1 MRRPVRIVSA
11 AMLASTLALV
21 ISTPSFAQAV
31 LNPPPLITSPTYLDD
46 PPPQQEIITAA
57 PSPSYVW
64 VPGQWGRTA
73 DSWSWQSGTWVQ
85 PPFSNAY
92 WTPGYW
98 RNSGGQYVWQG
109 GHWAA
114 ADQGVVVNKP
124 ITVPATYVETQPA
137 TPVGTGW
144 VWQPGYWTWRGTW
157 VWVPGEY
164 IQSVVPTA
172 VWKPGSWQAA
182 PGGTWRWNP
191 AHWSTS

>member
-1 MRRPVRIVSA
+1 MRRFIVIAFA
-11 AMLASTLALV
+11 AMLEALV
-21 ISTPSFAQAV
+21 ALVLVRPVFAQAI

-46 PPPQQEIITAA
+46 PPPQQEIITEA

-73 DSWSWQSGTWVQ
+73 DDWTWQSGQWVQ

-92 WTPGYW
+92 WAPGYW
-98 RNSGGQYVWQG
+98 RNSGGQFIWQS

-114 ADQGVVVNKP
+114 ADQGVVVAKP

-137 TPVGTGW
+137 APAGTGW

-182 PGGTWRWNP
+182 PGGAWRWNP
-191 AHWSTS
+191 AHWATS

>member
-1 MRRPVRIVSA
+1 MRSFIRAVIVVGGVLSLGHPA
-11 AMLASTLALV
+11 P
-21 ISTPSFAQAV
+21 ISAQAI
-31 LNPPPLITSPTYLDD
+31 LNPPPLVVSPTYLND
-46 PPPQQEIITAA
+46 PPPQQEVITAA

-73 DSWSWQSGTWVQ
+73 DNWSWQSGQWVQ

-92 WTPGYW
+92 WAPGYW
-98 RNSGGQYVWQG
+98 KNSGGQYLWQG

-114 ADQGVVVNKP
+114 ADQGVVVQKP
-124 ITVPATYVETQPA
+124 IAVPEAYVEAQPAAPAT
-137 TPVGTGW
+137 TGW

-172 VWKPGSWQAA
+172 VWKQGSWEAA